1 MAGNRHTLGGTVT
14 THDSGHAPPAAN
26 AVTPL
31 ASGEPHRSGA
41 LPFSAS
47 APANAPDRPRVAQRY
62 AIGIALGLVSVVGVA
77 TLGPRS
83 PTSLYFIANAA
94 SLVGIVV
101 AGGFW
106 PAAVTIAMAYGATS
120 YFLLEPTGSLAI
132 VQPSDQLRFVI
143 GFLLSLA
150 GSGIEW
156 RLRREQH
163 RYVQRAREL
172 SESEW
177 RYRILM
183 SEASDAILVFGSD
196 GKALMANARAAQM
209 VGRPVPAIIGLPCRE
224 LLAPPPGEEPEACI
238 IAEAQRT
245 ANPVLA
251 ERELVRPDGTR
262 FVGELSVRSLPDGAV
277 QMIVRDVTS
286 RRRAADAM
294 QAERD
299 LMDGIIATSN
309 AAILA
314 FDAVTHR
321 PVFVNQRVLDKTQM
335 TREQI
340 ARISVGE
347 WPWDTQYPD
356 GTPVPREDLPFFR
369 VLRTGEPVLDVPL
382 IYAMK
387 DGRTMRVLAS
397 AAPLRDATG
406 RLTTVVQS
414 VEDITERVRT
424 EQALVAS
431 EEKLRHIAQA
441 FPGAVYQ
448 FCLTPAGEMRFTYI
462 SEGVRELVGISPDE
476 AIADFGVVWEMI
488 IPEHR
493 ELVNQSMAQ
502 SAMANQPWR
511 MDLRINARDGRQRWV
526 RGTAYPES
534 ERPDGIIRWNGI
546 FLDVTDLKELES
558 NLLQAQKMESVGRLA
573 GGIAHDFNNILT
585 AIRGNVDLLLET
597 LAPGDERTEE
607 VHEIRD
613 AAERASTLTRQL
625 LAFSRKQFLQP
636 RDLDLNALVRDVEK
650 MLRRVIGE
658 DIALLTVPGDALG
671 MVRADPGQLQQALL
685 NLVVNARDAMPEGG
699 LLTIDTRNVRLTGA
713 TAAAAGLPPGEY
725 VCLVVRDTGH
735 GMTAEVRARIFEPF
749 FTTKPQGKGTGL
761 GLATV
766 YGIVQQSGGSITV
779 ESEPARGSIFRL
791 YFPRVAVVRETQ
803 SSPTGGLAVVSPTAG
818 PAATATILLVEDDP
832 AVRHLTTRVLERA
845 GYTVRAAQ
853 DAYEALSLTDATC
866 SGIDLVVSD
875 VVMPGMGG
883 RDLGQELRRRR
894 ANVRILFI
902 SGYLDLDGS
911 KLSLD
916 RRTRLLHKPFSPEA
930 LLDAVQSMLALP
942 VPA

>member
-1 MAGNRHTLGGTVT
+1 MAGKRPTLGGTVT

-26 AVTPL
+26 AVTPHVT
-31 ASGEPHRSGA
+31 GEPARPDA
-41 LPFSAS
+41 LHSPASAS
-47 APANAPDRPRVAQRY
+47 AHTPDRDRVALRY
-62 AIGIALGLVSVVGVA
+62 AMGIVLGLASVVGVA

-83 PTSLYFIANAA
+83 PTSVYYIANVA
-94 SLVGIVV
+94 SLIGIVV

-106 PAAVTIAMAYGATS
+106 PAAITIAMAYVATL
-120 YFLLEPTGSLAI
+120 YYLLEPTGSLAI
-132 VQPSDQLRFVI
+132 AQPSDQLRFAI
-143 GFLLSLA
+143 GLVLSLA

-156 RLRREQH
+156 RLRRERQ

-172 SESEW
+172 AESEW

-183 SEASDAILVFGSD
+183 NEASDAILVFGSD
-196 GKALMANARAAQM
+196 GRALMANARAAQM
-209 VGRPVPAIIGLPCRE
+209 VGRPVPAIIGLSCRE
-224 LLAPPPGEEPEACI
+224 LLVPGSETDACI
-238 IAEAQRT
+238 IVEAQRT
-245 ANPVLA
+245 GNPVLA

-262 FVGELSVRSLPDGAV
+262 FFGELSVRSLPDGAV

-286 RRRAADAM
+286 RRHAADAM

-299 LMDGIIATSN
+299 LLDGIIATSN

-314 FDAVTHR
+314 FDAVTYR
-321 PVFVNQRVLDKTQM
+321 PVFVNQRVLDTTRM

-340 ARISVGE
+340 AGITVGG
-347 WPWDTQYPD
+347 WPWDTLYPD
-356 GTPVPREDLPFFR
+356 GTPVPRDDLPFFR

-382 IYAMK
+382 TYAMK
-387 DGRTMRVLAS
+387 DGRTLRVLAS
-397 AAPLRDATG
+397 AAPLRDASG

-431 EEKLRHIAQA
+431 EEKLRHIAAA

-448 FCLTPAGEMRFTYI
+448 FSLTPTGEMRFTYI
-462 SEGVRELVGISPDE
+462 SEGVRELIGISPDE
-476 AIADFGVVWEMI
+476 AMADFGLVWDMI
-488 IPEHR
+488 VPEHR
-493 ELVNQSMAQ
+493 ELVNQSMTQ

-511 MDLRINARDGRQRWV
+511 MDLRIKARDGRQRWV

-534 ERPDGIIRWNGI
+534 ERSEGIIRWNGI

-597 LAPGDERTEE
+597 LAPGDEGTEE
-607 VHEIRD
+607 VHEIRE
-613 AAERASTLTRQL
+613 AAERASALTRQL

-725 VCLVVRDTGH
+725 VCLVMRDTGH

-779 ESEPARGSIFRL
+779 ESEPGRGSIFRL
-791 YFPRVAVVRETQ
+791 YFPRVAVVREAQ

-832 AVRHLTTRVLERA
+832 AVRHLATRVLERA

-894 ANVRILFI
+894 ANLRILFI